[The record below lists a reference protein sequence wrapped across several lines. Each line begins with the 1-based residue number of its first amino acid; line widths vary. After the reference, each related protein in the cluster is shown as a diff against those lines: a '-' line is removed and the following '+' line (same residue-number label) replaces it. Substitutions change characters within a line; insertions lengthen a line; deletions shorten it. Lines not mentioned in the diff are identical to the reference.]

1 MSSKISTFIQK
12 EFTKEK
18 VKCLNDLKSFLEE
31 KIDGDFDQI
40 SDFIDEF
47 SQSISISKKKTK
59 KPSYYNDWVGN
70 FIKEYKQGVENGE
83 NEEVSNTEYMKLGSA
98 AWQKFKESD
107 DFLKEKSKWEKK
119 NSNKI
124 ETKQSKSTKSTKSTK
139 SKKSKKKSTKKS
151 NDSDND
157 STTDDDINITNINT
171 SDDSD

>member
-18 VKCLNDLKSFLEE
+18 VKCLSDLKSFLEE

-83 NEEVSNTEYMKLGSA
+83 NEEVSNTDYMKLGSA

-124 ETKQSKSTKSTKSTK
+124 ETKQSKSTKP
-139 SKKSKKKSTKKS
+139 KKSKKKSTKNS

-171 SDDSD
+171 SDDSDSD

>member
-1 MSSKISTFIQK
+1 MSSKISTLIQK

-83 NEEVSNTEYMKLGSA
+83 NEEVSNTDYMKLGSA

-107 DFLKEKSKWEKK
+107 NFLKEKSKWEKK

-124 ETKQSKSTKSTKSTK
+124 ETKQTKSTKT
-139 SKKSKKKSTKKS
+139 KKSKKKSTKKS
-151 NDSDND
+151 NESDND

-171 SDDSD
+171 SDDSDSD

>member
-1 MSSKISTFIQK
+1 M
-12 EFTKEK
+12 
-18 VKCLNDLKSFLEE
+18 KSFLEE

-70 FIKEYKQGVENGE
+70 FIKEYKQGVEN
-83 NEEVSNTEYMKLGSA
+83 EEVSNTEYMKLGSA

-124 ETKQSKSTKSTKSTK
+124 ETKQSKSTKSTKS
-139 SKKSKKKSTKKS
+139 KKSKKSTKKS

-157 STTDDDINITNINT
+157 STDDDINITNINT
-171 SDDSD
+171 SDDSDSD

>member
-18 VKCLNDLKSFLEE
+18 VKCLSDLKSFLEE

-83 NEEVSNTEYMKLGSA
+83 NEEVSNTDYMKLGSA

-124 ETKQSKSTKSTKSTK
+124 ETKQSKSTKP
-139 SKKSKKKSTKKS
+139 KKSKKKSTKNS

>member
-1 MSSKISTFIQK
+1 MNSHNLSQ
-12 EFTKEK
+12 
-18 VKCLNDLKSFLEE
+18 FL
-31 KIDGDFDQI
+31 
-40 SDFIDEF
+40 
-47 SQSISISKKKTK
+47 KKKTK

>member
-1 MSSKISTFIQK
+1 MSSKIFTFIQK

-18 VKCLNDLKSFLEE
+18 VKCLSDLKSFLEE

-83 NEEVSNTEYMKLGSA
+83 NKEVSNTDYMKLGSA

-124 ETKQSKSTKSTKSTK
+124 ETKQSKSTKSTKN
-139 SKKSKKKSTKKS
+139 KKSKKKSTKKS

-171 SDDSD
+171 SDDSDSD